1 MTEDYPMRWRRFSV
15 IGPPDASEAVCAIMQ
30 RIFGGLSVTPAPE
43 GLRHDAYM
51 AELADYASAA
61 DELAEAL
68 GAIPPELALP
78 AELVLSAD
86 WVDDEDWAEAWKK
99 HYQPMRVGQR
109 LVVVRIDPGMAFGT
123 GAHSSTRL
131 CMIGLKER
139 VRPGVEVIDLGC
151 GSGILTITALKLG
164 AADVLSIDND
174 PICISATASNAAHN
188 GVDARCRARI
198 GEGLADIEG
207 RRDIIVAN
215 ITADVVIS
223 QAPRAVELLKP
234 GGCYIISG
242 FTVRSA
248 EAVAGALRQ
257 VGLSLVSQHSEA
269 DAGVEPNARE
279 ASEESRA
286 FESPRAKRTACPLR
300 ESPDNARA
308 ACIHRARR
316 RPRRRPPPGRRCLRA
331 PRRGAPP
338 WCR

>member
-1 MTEDYPMRWRRFSV
+1 MRWRRFSV

-109 LVVVRIDPGMAFGT
+109 LVVVPLWMPWPDPESALPATPDDITIRIDPGMAFGT

-269 DAGVEPNARE
+269 EWLGWVAQ
-279 ASEESRA
+279 
-286 FESPRAKRTACPLR
+286 
-300 ESPDNARA
+300 
-308 ACIHRARR
+308 
-316 RPRRRPPPGRRCLRA
+316 A
-331 PRRGAPP
+331 PE
-338 WCR
+338 